1 MSPDV
6 RSTRQSSLA
15 NVGLCLPV
23 VQLDTDRSTYG
34 MKEKTLA
41 DAFVAALQVAPT
53 SETVRIVASLKLITH
68 LIS

>member
-1 MSPDV
+1 
-6 RSTRQSSLA
+6 
-15 NVGLCLPV
+15 V

-68 LIS
+68 LTS